1 TPQASFG
8 WSASAPPSAP
18 ITLDRCASLTVT
30 VCRATPPSRRTGRSR
45 RRRAGHDAGT
55 SPTLPADGAR
65 PAVTHVREARQVLD
79 GVGGRHGGRPAGA
92 VAVLRAPRVGGR
104 PRQPG
109 LGDGGLRAELPDQP
123 ALDLAPDRQEPAV
136 GRGRSVLGDV
146 GA

>member
-1 TPQASFG
+1 
-8 WSASAPPSAP
+8 AP

-30 VCRATPPSRRTGRSR
+30 VCRAGPPSRRTGRSPPPAGRTR
-45 RRRAGHDAGT
+45 RRS

-136 GRGRSVLGDV
+136 GRGRSVPGD
-146 GA
+146 G